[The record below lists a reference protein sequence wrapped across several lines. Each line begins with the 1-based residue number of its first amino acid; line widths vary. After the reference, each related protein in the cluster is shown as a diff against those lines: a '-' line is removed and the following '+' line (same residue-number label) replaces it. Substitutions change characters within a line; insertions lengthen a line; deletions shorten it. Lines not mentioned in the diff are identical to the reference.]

1 MLLDSGWSI
10 EELFS
15 LLNDEDKLNQ
25 KIEEAVNVLKRAQQQ
40 EIPLEG
46 TDEYQDQTG
55 DLHDQEVH

>member
-15 LLNDEDKLNQ
+15 ILSDEDRLNQ
-25 KIEEAVNVLKRAQQQ
+25 KIEEAVNVLKRAQQ

-46 TDEYQDQTG
+46 TDEYQDETG
-55 DLHDQEVH
+55 DIHDQEVH